1 MGMNELSE
9 AIHNDRDIFAKAVRR
24 AKINGVEEYD
34 RYGVIVYLENEIDCY
49 REKIKG
55 MQAALDNKC
64 DTIANLKQIVN
75 RMYGECIKI
84 QPTTQL
90 EAVQQ
95 NTTAEII
102 KALSD
107 NGYNTIT
114 INCYK
119 DLESEEN

>member
-1 MGMNELSE
+1 MCDKELYEIAVKRARNCGVVSS
-9 AIHNDRDIFAKAVRR
+9 NSFDI
-24 AKINGVEEYD
+24 
-34 RYGVIVYLENEIDCY
+34 IVCLEKEIECY
-49 REKIKG
+49 RNKIAA
-55 MQAALDNKC
+55 MQTALDNKS
-64 DTIANLKQIVN
+64 DKIADLKRLVH

-90 EAVQQ
+90 EAVYES
-95 NTTAEII
+95 TAVEII

-119 DLESEEN
+119 DIESEEN

>member
-9 AIHNDRDIFAKAVRR
+9 TIHNDRDIFAKAVRR

-34 RYGVIVYLENEIDCY
+34 RYGVIVYLENEIDSY
-49 REKIKG
+49 RNKINA

-64 DTIANLKQIVN
+64 DKITDLKQLVN
-75 RMYGECIKI
+75 RIYGECIKI
-84 QPTTQL
+84 QPSTQL
-90 EAVQQ
+90 DAVQQ
-95 NTTAEII
+95 SVTAEII

-119 DLESEEN
+119 DTESEEN